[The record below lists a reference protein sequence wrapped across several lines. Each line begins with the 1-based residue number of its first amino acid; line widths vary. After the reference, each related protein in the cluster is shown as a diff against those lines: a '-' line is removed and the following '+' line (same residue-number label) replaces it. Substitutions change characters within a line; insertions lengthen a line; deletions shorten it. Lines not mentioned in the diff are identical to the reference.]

1 MAGLFGKHTVSLDP
15 KGRLAIPTRHR
26 NLFPEDQQDKIVIT
40 RGVDSCITGYYYDK
54 WEEFKEKI
62 STVNRSYIDKMT
74 MKREFIG
81 RSVVSTFD
89 KLGRIT
95 LPADLIRHAQLT
107 DCSEVYVMGCEDV
120 IEIWNPE
127 LYEAKRDEAEKI
139 VQTVMS
145 EISID

>member
-1 MAGLFGKHTVSLDP
+1 MAGLFGKYTVSLDP

-26 NLFPEDQQDKIVIT
+26 NLFPKDQQDKIVIT

-95 LPADLIRHAQLT
+95 LPADLIRHAQLS